1 MKLALPVLAALALAA
16 GAVSAADKPK
26 AGFDA
31 LDKNHDGYLTRAE
44 AAGNKRLLKGFDV
57 ADKNNDGRLGRGEY
71 LAATAKRKTRDVVNK
86 PSDPDPGFNALDR
99 NNDGY
104 VSRAEARDNPY
115 LKKQFDAA
123 DGNNDGRLNRA
134 EYVAEMAKKDVKT
147 GAAKVERGLDSSA
160 SSGR

>member
-1 MKLALPVLAALALAA
+1 MKLALPILAALALAA

-26 AGFDA
+26 TGFDA
-31 LDKNHDGYLTRAE
+31 LDKNNDGYL
-44 AAGNKRLLKGFDV
+44 G
-57 ADKNNDGRLGRGEY
+57 
-71 LAATAKRKTRDVVNK
+71 
-86 PSDPDPGFNALDR
+86 
-99 NNDGY
+99 
-104 VSRAEARDNPY
+104 RAEARGNPY

-147 GAAKVERGLDSSA
+147 GAARVERGLDRSA